1 MSKKKKEKIKYY
13 DDNSTIADMSNVG
26 KRRRIPTTSEQKGGK
41 PPSSFKDK
49 WTTYWETVKMMVLP
63 MLTVLAAL
71 SVIFLILFL
80 LAGNK

>member
-26 KRRRIPTTSEQKGGK
+26 RKRRIPTTSEQKGGK

-49 WTTYWETVKMMVLP
+49 WTTYWETVKMMFCLCLP
-63 MLTVLAAL
+63 CLRHFL
-71 SVIFLILFL
+71 SFFS
-80 LAGNK
+80 